1 MKIKIIIITFLAIAL
16 VSWNCTVSASFS
28 EGKIY
33 GETFAIGTFPNKAAL
48 VQPAFSQE
56 LIDGLRTKIINE
68 SNLKFTEDCYSSSYY
83 FTGSIT
89 NYAVSPLS
97 ATSGNV
103 AAANRLSVSVNVQC
117 DSVCPTKFAAAFFF
131 AKSYSEYA
139 DFGTDETFA
148 SAEERL
154 MKEIVTKITQQVY
167 LDLLSAS
174 TAKKEKE
181 ENKE

>member
-1 MKIKIIIITFLAIAL
+1 MKSKLIVFTFVAMAL
-16 VSWNCTVSASFS
+16 VSWRCTVSASFS

-33 GETFAIGTFPNKAAL
+33 GETFAIGAFPNNASL

-68 SNLKFTEDCYSSSYY
+68 SNLKFTEDCFTSSYY
-83 FTGSIT
+83 FTGSVV

-97 ATSGNV
+97 ATGANV
-103 AAANRLSVSVNVQC
+103 AAANRLTVSVSVQC
-117 DSVCPTKFAAAFFF
+117 DTVCPIKSASTPFFT
-131 AKSYSEYA
+131 KSYTEYS
-139 DFGTDETFA
+139 DFSTEETFA
-148 SAEERL
+148 AVEEQL
-154 MKEIVTKITQQVY
+154 IKEIVTKITQQVY

-174 TAKKEKE
+174 TAKKERD

>member
-1 MKIKIIIITFLAIAL
+1 MKLKFIIINLLAIAL
-16 VSWNCTVSASFS
+16 VSWSCSVTASFS

-33 GETFAIGTFPNKAAL
+33 GESFAIGAFPNKAAL

-68 SNLKFTEDCYSSSYY
+68 SNLKFTEDCFTSTYF

-97 ATSGNV
+97 VTSANV
-103 AAANRLSVSVNVQC
+103 AAANRLTVSVSVQC
-117 DSVCPTKFAAAFFF
+117 DTVCPTKSASTPFFT
-131 AKSYSEYA
+131 KSYTEYS
-139 DFGTDETFA
+139 DFTTDETFA
-148 SAEERL
+148 AVEDRL
-154 MKEIVTKITQQVY
+154 IKEIVTKITQQIF